1 MFTTRNLFYLK
12 ISKDIVLPLYIYLDQ
27 QHVHWMSDY
36 VLQRVLRDLKP
47 LRVLKRSIVCIQTNS
62 SFYLKNRS
70 KNSTRRR

>member
-12 ISKDIVLPLYIYLDQ
+12 ISKDVVLPLYIYLDQ

-47 LRVLKRSIVCIQTNS
+47 LQVSNVQLSVFKLIHRSI
-62 SFYLKNRS
+62 
-70 KNSTRRR
+70 

>member
-12 ISKDIVLPLYIYLDQ
+12 ISKDIVLPLYVYLDQ

-47 LRVLKRSIVCIQTNS
+47 LQVSTQAIFCIHTNS
-62 SFYLKNRS
+62 SFYLQVRS
-70 KNSTRRR
+70 QNGTGR